1 MVVVIWMLWNAGT
14 RTWACLLGGGRGQ
27 AKRHGVRV
35 NCQQMRVWSVH
46 IALATTKHGAQERY
60 HHSAAWPAASQ
71 LWGLSSA
78 LFSGR
83 HAITAC
89 RHDVS
94 GCPSGP
100 LRPLIIISCHP
111 FRITGLHCDSPKL
124 TSPLSVVCNLVPLL
138 MGSQLCFH
146 CFLHRDI

>member
-1 MVVVIWMLWNAGT
+1 MPGQGHGL
-14 RTWACLLGGGRGQ
+14 ACLVVAGDRLNGM
-27 AKRHGVRV
+27 ASVSIV
-35 NCQQMRVWSVH
+35 NRCGCGPCTLLWQPPSKEH
-46 IALATTKHGAQERY
+46 KRY
-60 HHSAAWPAASQ
+60 HHSAAWPAALQ